1 MNAEMNADGTTLSNK
16 KQVFSD
22 TRQNARNTGALTVRN
37 TGTLTVFTP
46 PKHSCRSKKPGR
58 WLPNCLT
65 CPFCRAFLCVCSPI
79 LCVFSHPYCPGIAHA
94 LPLFHATLFHA
105 TRARTHARARAD
117 RERER
122 ERERERDGQTDTHI
136 HTQLRLKLKI
146 ALTLHSMHHLH
157 TPQ

>member
-79 LCVFSHPYCPGIAHA
+79 HIALALRTLCRSFTPHFFTPHAH
-94 LPLFHATLFHA
+94 
-105 TRARTHARARAD
+105 ARTHARARAD
-117 RERER
+117 RQRER